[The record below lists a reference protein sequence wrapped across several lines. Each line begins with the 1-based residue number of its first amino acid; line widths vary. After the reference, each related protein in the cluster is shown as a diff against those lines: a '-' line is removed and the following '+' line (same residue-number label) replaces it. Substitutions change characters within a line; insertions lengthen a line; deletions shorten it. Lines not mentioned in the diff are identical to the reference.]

1 MEHTLS
7 QIRSLYSTFGRGEKK
22 IADWILSNPGDLI
35 SLSISEVAAVCGC
48 GDATVIRFAKRL
60 GLTGFQQLKVNIARE
75 LGGSITGNIAFSPDD
90 SLMNIYK
97 KHITDIKIT
106 LDDTLNSLNESTLS
120 DAVTALLQAKSIS
133 IIGLGNSAPVA
144 QDAAHKFL
152 RAGLPASAYSDNHM
166 QMIVSSHLGPQDVV
180 LAISHSGSSVDII
193 AAMEQAKSRGA
204 VTLCITNHGK
214 SPILK
219 HCDYPLF
226 TNAQET
232 KHSILAMTS
241 RIAQL
246 AIIDTLYTCVVLRGG
261 DRAAEAIHAT
271 EAALE
276 SKKY

>member
-7 QIRSLYSTFGRGEKK
+7 RIRSLYTAFGRGEKK
-22 IADWILSNPGDLI
+22 IADWLLEHPADLI
-35 SLSISEVAAVCGC
+35 SLSISEVASVCGC

-60 GLTGFQQLKVNIARE
+60 GLSGYQELKINIARE
-75 LGGSITGNIAFSPDD
+75 LGSSITGNLSFAQEDTVMD
-90 SLMNIYK
+90 IYN
-97 KHITDIKIT
+97 KHIADIKIT
-106 LDDTLNSLNESTLS
+106 LDDTRQFLNPAILKS
-120 DAVTALLQAKSIS
+120 AVEALIGARSIA

-166 QMIVSSHLGPQDVV
+166 QMIVASHLGPGDVV
-180 LAISHSGSSVDII
+180 LAVSHSGSSLDII
-193 AAMEQAKSRGA
+193 AALEQAKAKGA
-204 VTLCITNHGK
+204 ATICITNHGI

-219 HCDYPLF
+219 FCDYPLF

-232 KHSILAMTS
+232 RYSILAMTS

-246 AIIDTLYTCVVLRGG
+246 AIIDTLYTYIVLNGG
-261 DRAAEAIHAT
+261 AAISQAIHST
-271 EAALE
+271 ESALE

>member
-7 QIRSLYSTFGRGEKK
+7 RIRSLYTALGRGEKK
-22 IADWILSNPGDLI
+22 IADWLLEHPADLI

-60 GLTGFQQLKVNIARE
+60 GLSGYQELKINIARE
-75 LGGSITGNIAFSPDD
+75 LGSSITGNLAFSADD
-90 SLMNIYK
+90 TVMDVYN

-106 LDDTLNSLNESTLS
+106 LDDTRQFLNPDSLKSAV
-120 DAVTALLQAKSIS
+120 DALVGAKTIA

-166 QMIVSSHLGPQDVV
+166 QMIIASHLGPGDVV
-180 LAISHSGSSVDII
+180 LAVSHSGSSLDII
-193 AAMEQAKSRGA
+193 SALEQAKSRGA
-204 VTLCITNHGK
+204 TTICITNHGK

-219 HCDYPLF
+219 YCDYPLF

-232 KHSILAMTS
+232 KYSILAMTS

-246 AIIDTLYTCVVLRGG
+246 AIIDTLYTYIVLTGG
-261 DRAAEAIHAT
+261 EAFSQAIHST
-271 EAALE
+271 ESALE
-276 SKKY
+276 SKKF